1 MPLFATLGKTTG
13 MSFPDR
19 AIAVASIAA
28 AVTVAAVLIAMP
40 APSVPALPGKPPVP
54 QAQAD
59 ASSRTPLGMVVNWAR
74 AIRASHGPQQAIVW
88 DQVLASRDGTVVC
101 LSYRLGNDSQ
111 RIAFV
116 STGTG
121 FRQMDWDAVCSHGV
135 SAVDDARK
143 WISLP

>member
-1 MPLFATLGKTTG
+1 MPVFASLGKTIS

-19 AIAVASIAA
+19 AIAVASFAA
-28 AVTVAAVLIAMP
+28 AVTVAAVLIGMP
-40 APSVPALPGKPPVP
+40 APSVPELPGKPPVP

-59 ASSRTPLGMVVNWAR
+59 ASSRTPVGMVVNWAR
-74 AIRASHGPQQAIVW
+74 TIRASHAEPQAIVW

-101 LSYRLGNDSQ
+101 LSYRLGNDSR

-116 STGTG
+116 SAGTG
-121 FRQMDWDAVCSHGV
+121 FRQMDWDAACSHGV